1 MALFSRR
8 LKKRQVVEFLRYLLA
23 SGIALGVDYGIYRLA
38 AQQGHIDL
46 PQAAV
51 VGYLSGLIVAYF
63 LIGERVF
70 TEGWLKH
77 RKIFEALLF
86 VSSGILGLIMTYLV
100 VTAFVFLF
108 GPMLNEAKLVAVIF
122 SFLGVYLFRKFVVF
136 KKARVSA

>member
-1 MALFSRR
+1 MALFLGG
-8 LKKRQVVEFLRYLLA
+8 LKKSQVREFIRYLLA
-23 SGIALGVDYGIYRLA
+23 SGIALGVDYGIYRLT

-70 TEGWLKH
+70 TEGWLKQ
-77 RKIFEALLF
+77 RKFFEALLF
-86 VSSGILGLIMTYLV
+86 IFSGLLGLLITYLV
-100 VTAFVFLF
+100 VTGFVVLF
-108 GPMLNEAKLVAVIF
+108 GPMLNEAKIVAVIC

-136 KKARVSA
+136 KKVLVST